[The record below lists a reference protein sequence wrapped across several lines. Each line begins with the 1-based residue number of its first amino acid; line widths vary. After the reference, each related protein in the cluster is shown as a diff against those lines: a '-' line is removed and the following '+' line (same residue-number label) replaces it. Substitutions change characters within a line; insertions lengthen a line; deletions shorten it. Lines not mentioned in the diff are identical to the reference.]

1 MEERGRIKVGP
12 AKCAGCGHGWIN
24 RLVDAGTLWG
34 TVDLGGRR
42 GGGGSGQ
49 VSGGRWLGIF
59 GEIRRFFCLLR
70 GAPIFAYFAG
80 ASGGCL
86 AMQERWDMLDAE

>member
-34 TVDLGGRR
+34 TKTWGGRLGG
-42 GGGGSGQ
+42 
-49 VSGGRWLGIF
+49 VLVAGRSQAAGLGILV
-59 GEIRRFFCLLR
+59 RF
-70 GAPIFAYFAG
+70 G
-80 ASGGCL
+80 ASFACCAVYFWAVL
-86 AMQERWDMLDAE
+86 AMQSAETC

>member
-34 TVDLGGRR
+34 TKTWGGRAS
-42 GGGGSGQ
+42 SGQ
-49 VSGGRWLGIF
+49 VSGRWAGNL

-70 GAPIFAYFAG
+70 GIFL
-80 ASGGCL
+80 GCFG
-86 AMQERWDMLDAE
+86 DAER